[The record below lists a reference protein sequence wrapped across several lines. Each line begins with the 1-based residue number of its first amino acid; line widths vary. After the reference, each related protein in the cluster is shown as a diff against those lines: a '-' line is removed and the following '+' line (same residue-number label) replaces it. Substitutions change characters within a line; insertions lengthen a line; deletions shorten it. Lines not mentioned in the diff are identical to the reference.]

1 MANSLVFIRFAVLPR
16 RRFGSYPNSD
26 EIRRHL
32 PGQRRL
38 RHSEFRQIPEIRM
51 RSQLG
56 RWTTNGHS
64 GILNLF
70 KM

>member
-1 MANSLVFIRFAVLPR
+1 MANSLVFFRFAVLPR

-38 RHSEFRQIPEIRM
+38 RHSEFRQIQKIRM